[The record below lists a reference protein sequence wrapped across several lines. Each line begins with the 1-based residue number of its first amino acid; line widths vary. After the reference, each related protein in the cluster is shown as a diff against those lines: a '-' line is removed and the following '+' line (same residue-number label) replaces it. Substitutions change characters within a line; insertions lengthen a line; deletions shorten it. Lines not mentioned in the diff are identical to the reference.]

1 MFANNWIR
9 YKNKKKIR
17 NILNEKNEYSHKWFL
32 TKERRTYGHDLW
44 QKLHRNECIPVW
56 YEFIPE
62 RNEFVPNRNEIIPD
76 RYWNL
81 GSWIVLKNKT
91 FYVGKGSGSI
101 IFNFQATATVERN
114 KGELCLLKVLC
125 GMNSFQ
131 SGMNSF

>member
-1 MFANNWIR
+1 MNKICQVVVKPIKWWIML
-9 YKNKKKIR
+9 YKKIKIWI
-17 NILNEKNEYSHKWFL
+17 NM
-32 TKERRTYGHDLW
+32 GQPLW
-44 QKLHRNECIPVW
+44 EKLHRNECIPVR

-62 RNEFVPNRNEIIPD
+62 RNEFIPNRNEIIPD
-76 RYWNL
+76 RYWNW
-81 GSWIVLKNKT
+81 GSWIVSKNKT

-101 IFNFQATATVERN
+101 IFNFQAAAAVERK